1 MDISAAFVIINKK
14 LRLPDFDDTPEVP
27 FMVISILETG
37 AVADGKTLNTQ
48 SIQSAIDQCAASGGG
63 QVVVP
68 AGVFVTGSI
77 WLKSHVELHL
87 SHGAVLQ
94 ASENMDDY
102 NALDAYPQNYSYMP
116 EGWVG
121 KHLIIAVNQT
131 DIAVT
136 GHGTLDGNST
146 VFLDYWI
153 PCEWGTYVWS
163 YGCNYGCS
171 TRGFD
176 KTGRPGQLLAF
187 VECDH
192 VRITDITFRDTPC
205 WACFLHGCDY
215 VWIRGIHVYNEKYAC
230 NSDGIDIDSCRY
242 VTISDC
248 IIDTGDDAIAIRCAK
263 QRLVKQVEACEYIS
277 ISNCVLGSCSS
288 VFRFGVG
295 YGMIRNVTVSN
306 INIFR
311 GGVGIQLMTAYLK
324 HGQVSM
330 ENLQFRNISAD
341 NVSFPLRMSASNG
354 CFIRNV
360 TVDGYQ
366 ARGMCCSKIAA
377 DDTGEISNIRLN
389 NVRIETMEAP
399 FPILRDDAEEERGDT
414 VLLAE
419 NTSDLRLSQVRVHIP
434 QEQAHLWKQKSA
446 FTDCAGLAVQDC
458 EI

>member
-1 MDISAAFVIINKK
+1 
-14 LRLPDFDDTPEVP
+14 
-27 FMVISILETG
+27 MVINILDTG
-37 AVADGKTLNTQ
+37 AVRDGKTLNTQ
-48 SIQSAIDQCAASGGG
+48 SIQKAIDACAENGGG

-68 AGVFVTGSI
+68 AGEFLTGTI

-87 SHGAVLQ
+87 SHGAVLK
-94 ASENMDDY
+94 ASENMEDY
-102 NALDAYPQNYSYMP
+102 NALDAYPQNYGFMP

-136 GHGTLDGNST
+136 GHGTIDGSAP
-146 VFLDYWI
+146 VFFGPMGRADWSSYI
-153 PCEWGTYVWS
+153 WS
-163 YGCNYGCS
+163 YGFSFNI
-171 TRGFD
+171 D
-176 KTGRPGQLLAF
+176 KEIPRPGQLMAL

-192 VRITDITFRDTPC
+192 VRITDVTFRNTPC

-215 VWIRGIHVYNEKYAC
+215 AWIRGIHVTNQKHFC

-263 QRLVKQVEACEYIS
+263 QRLVKKVEACEHIS

-311 GGVGIQLMTAYLK
+311 GGIGIHLMTAYNK

-330 ENLQFRNISAD
+330 ENIQFRNIVAD
-341 NVSFPLRMSASNG
+341 HVSFPLQLMASND

-366 ARGMCCSKIAA
+366 ARAMCGVGLTAE
-377 DDTGEISNIRLN
+377 DTGSIQNISLRNMQITL
-389 NVRIETMEAP
+389 MEP
-399 FPILRDDAEEERGDT
+399 TFPLWENEAEERGDT
-414 VLLAE
+414 VFTAE
-419 NTSDLRLSQVRVHIP
+419 NVSGLYLERIQIQIP
-434 QEQAHLWKQKSA
+434 EDQQHKWKQNASFTNCEGVTVRESD
-446 FTDCAGLAVQDC
+446 FTDQ
-458 EI
+458 